1 VQRDFFHSDRRAGK
15 KSSAF
20 KNSRRAVIGIS
31 GGLDSTLALLVTA
44 STLIC
49 SICPGKIFWRF
60 TMPGLETSDETYNN
74 AVELMECMK
83 VDIREISIKEAC
95 LQHFQ
100 RYWA

>member
-1 VQRDFFHSDRRAGK
+1 
-15 KSSAF
+15 
-20 KNSRRAVIGIS
+20 
-31 GGLDSTLALLVTA
+31 
-44 STLIC
+44 
-49 SICPGKIFWRF
+49 
-60 TMPGLETSDETYNN
+60 MPGLETSDETYNN